1 MPRTP
6 RTTPRKKPRQER
18 AQATVA
24 ALLEATAQVLV
35 RDGYDRAS
43 TNRIALA
50 AGVSIGSLYQYFPT
64 KEALVGALVDKHM
77 ADLLAVLRGATTSLA
92 QASLPVAARELIG
105 ALVACVLVEPKLN
118 RILYEQVPRVGRLR
132 DVMDLLHREATGI
145 AHAYLV
151 AHRDEIR
158 PTDLPLAAFL
168 VVMTVDSALTAAMYG
183 NQKILEDGSLERELT
198 ELVVRYL
205 ART

>member
-1 MPRTP
+1 MPRAP

-18 AQATVA
+18 SQATVA
-24 ALLEATAQVLV
+24 ALLEATARILV

-43 TNRIALA
+43 TNRIAEA

-64 KEALVGALVDKHM
+64 KEALVGALVDRYM
-77 ADLLAVLRGATTSLA
+77 AEVLELLRRSTADLAG
-92 QASLPVAARELIG
+92 ASLPVAARGLIR
-105 ALVACVLVEPKLN
+105 AMIACVLVDPALS

-132 DVMDLLHREATGI
+132 EVMDLLHREATDI

-151 AHRDEIR
+151 AHADEIR
-158 PTDLPLAAFL
+158 PTDRRLAAFL
-168 VVMTVDSALTAAMYG
+168 VVVAVDAVLTAAMYG
-183 NQKILEDGSLERELT
+183 HQKALEDGSLERELT
-198 ELVVRYL
+198 DLVVHYL